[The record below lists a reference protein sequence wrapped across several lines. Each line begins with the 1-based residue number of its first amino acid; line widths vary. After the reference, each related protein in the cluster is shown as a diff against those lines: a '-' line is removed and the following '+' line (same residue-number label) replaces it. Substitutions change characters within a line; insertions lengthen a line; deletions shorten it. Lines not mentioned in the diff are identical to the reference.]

1 MQSVT
6 GLQLGKLILFV
17 LMMSGGQVLFKLAAM
32 RSPALIDVGSV
43 IAMLTNGVTIVALAL
58 YGLATVL
65 WIHLLQELPLSLA
78 YPFVAAAF
86 VIVPIVAFWLFREPI
101 SLRYLIGAGF
111 IVVGI
116 VIIAG
121 KA

>member
-1 MQSVT
+1 MQAFT
-6 GLQLGKLILFV
+6 GMQLGKLILFV

-32 RSPALIDVGSV
+32 RGPALSDLGSAF
-43 IAMLTNGVTIVALAL
+43 AMLTSGVTLAALAL
-58 YGLATVL
+58 YGLATLL

-86 VIVPIVAFWLFREPI
+86 VIVPIAAFWLFREPI
-101 SLRYLIGAGF
+101 SLRYLIGSGF

-116 VIIAG
+116 IIIAG
-121 KA
+121 RS